1 MKLRNLGNSFDNIEQ
16 YLASMDCDTFFA
28 QLGTSIEEL
37 KHKAAN
43 QTYLNSS
50 YDMVYYDNA
59 VSSSNDVVSSK
70 ATGSFHIGMNF
81 SSSLPYSNIQS
92 HNKTSE
98 IYYSN
103 STESNSVSSNQAYAA

>member
-1 MKLRNLGNSFDNIEQ
+1 MKLRKLGTAFDNIEQ

-59 VSSSNDVVSSK
+59 VSSSNDIVSPK
-70 ATGSFHIGMNF
+70 ATGSFHIAMNF

-92 HNKTSE
+92 HEASE

-103 STESNSVSSNQAYAA
+103 STETNNVSSNQAYAA